1 MWLAPHFM
9 ALDVAGASVL
19 LFQKRKGISIY
30 QRQSDPV
37 LDRALRR
44 GRLRL
49 GNAEIF
55 SRDEA
60 GKALMRAI
68 RRGDGFFNLPDMD
81 FGTRDAA
88 FVPFFG
94 VQAATLLAP
103 SRLAKAMNMIV
114 QPVVAEILPG
124 GAGYVVRYEPPWTR
138 LSERRPGRRRGPHEP
153 LDRKRDPAQSGAIP
167 VGPSALQD
175 APAGGAV
182 AVLSNKVKRRPAA
195 GLECGGCRLPAAAGA
210 RIARPDNRDM
220 RLRFT
225 KMQGAGNDFVVLDA
239 TRAPL
244 ALDAAQLRRIGDRRF
259 GVGCDQ
265 ILIVEPS
272 TTPGVDF
279 RYRIFNGA
287 SGEEVEQCGNGAR
300 CFVRFVR
307 ERGLTSKTTIV
318 VDTLNRRL
326 ELREQADG
334 RVTVDMG
341 APDFEPLHV
350 PFDTTWLAPRSVES
364 GLPLWPVEL
373 GEGRSV
379 TVAVVSMG
387 NPHAVQLVADV
398 DAAPVATQGPLLER
412 HARFARGVNAGF
424 MQVVARDAI
433 RLRVFERGAGET
445 LACGT
450 GACAAVAVGIRLGLL
465 DAKVDVET
473 RGGRLTIEWAGEG
486 APVLMTGPA
495 QTVFEGEI
503 EL

>member
-1 MWLAPHFM
+1 M
-9 ALDVAGASVL
+9 
-19 LFQKRKGISIY
+19 K
-30 QRQSDPV
+30 
-37 LDRALRR
+37 
-44 GRLRL
+44 
-49 GNAEIF
+49 
-55 SRDEA
+55 
-60 GKALMRAI
+60 
-68 RRGDGFFNLPDMD
+68 
-81 FGTRDAA
+81 
-88 FVPFFG
+88 
-94 VQAATLLAP
+94 
-103 SRLAKAMNMIV
+103 
-114 QPVVAEILPG
+114 
-124 GAGYVVRYEPPWTR
+124 
-138 LSERRPGRRRGPHEP
+138 
-153 LDRKRDPAQSGAIP
+153 
-167 VGPSALQD
+167 
-175 APAGGAV
+175 
-182 AVLSNKVKRRPAA
+182 
-195 GLECGGCRLPAAAGA
+195 
-210 RIARPDNRDM
+210 
-220 RLRFT
+220 LRFA
-225 KMQGAGNDFVVLDA
+225 KMQGQGNDFVVIDGVRQRVDLSA
-239 TRAPL
+239 PQIRAL
-244 ALDAAQLRRIGDRRF
+244 ADRRF

-265 ILIVEPS
+265 VLVVERA
-272 TTPGVDF
+272 TGDADF
-279 RYRIFNGA
+279 RYRIFNADG
-287 SGEEVEQCGNGAR
+287 SEVEQCGNGAR

-307 ERGLTSKTTIV
+307 ARGLSDKKTLV
-318 VDTLNRRL
+318 VETMNRRL

-465 DAKVDVET
+465 DGKVDVDT

-495 QTVFEGEI
+495 ETVFEGEI
-503 EL
+503 DL